1 MLPETCSTD
10 ELARLLGISDRQV
23 RELATEGTIIRTS
36 RGQFDLM
43 ASVHRYAARLREAAS
58 GRGGETVQISLAT
71 ERARLAR
78 EKADAESM
86 KNARSRGDLLDAKLV
101 ERTWAEILRDV
112 RSRMLAVPNRLQQR
126 VAHLTASDTQEIDAE
141 IREALEALADGN

>member
-10 ELARLLGISDRQV
+10 ELAQLLGISDRQV
-23 RELATEGTIIRTS
+23 RELAKDGTIVRTS
-36 RGQFDLM
+36 RGQFDLL
-43 ASVHRYAARLREAAS
+43 ASVQQYAARLRDSAS
-58 GRGGETVQISLAT
+58 GRGGETVQTTLAT

-86 KNARSRGDLLDAKLV
+86 KNAKSRGDLLDAKEV

-126 VAHLTASDTQEIDAE
+126 LAHLTANDTHEIDIE
-141 IREALEALADGN
+141 IREALEALAND